1 MIIQVKK
8 SETQASAIDRARW
21 LSGVA
26 ATNSVSTKKVI
37 EWLDIIDS
45 GGRINI
51 PIDGALAQTIASLG
65 VNTDLFDVTV
75 IGDEDDDSVFDESI
89 FNAFHL
95 MRQGANG
102 DPQSAVEFCS
112 MVRNGE
118 VSLLNLNLK

>member
-8 SETQASAIDRARW
+8 SETQSGAVDRARW

-75 IGDEDDDSVFDESI
+75 IGDEDDDSFFDENVFRATNLLRS
-89 FNAFHL
+89 
-95 MRQGANG
+95 GADG
-102 DPQSAVEFCS
+102 DSESAIEFCR
-112 MVRNGE
+112 MVTDKTIRSWE
-118 VSLLNLNLK
+118 LT

>member
-26 ATNSVSTKKVI
+26 STNSVSTKKVI

-75 IGDEDDDSVFDESI
+75 IGDEDDDSFFDESV
-89 FNAFHL
+89 FRATNL
-95 MRQGANG
+95 LRSGADG
-102 DPQSAVEFCS
+102 DSESAIEFCR
-112 MVRNGE
+112 MVTDKTIRSWE
-118 VSLLNLNLK
+118 LT

>member
-8 SETQASAIDRARW
+8 GETQASAIDRARW

-26 ATNSVSTKKVI
+26 STNSISTKKVI

-51 PIDGALAQTIASLG
+51 PIDGALAQTIATIG
-65 VNTDLFDVTV
+65 VKTTLFDVTV
-75 IGDEDDDSVFDESI
+75 ISGEDDVSFFDESI

-118 VSLLNLNLK
+118 VSLLNLK